1 MLLGSRK
8 EENNLTLDKDLAS
21 VQEVR
26 NLVESAKNAQKDY
39 GVLSQSQIDN
49 VVEQVYLATFS
60 NAEGLAKLANEETGF
75 GKWEDKMAKNVLASK
90 SLWESMK
97 DIKTVGFIEEDTV
110 KKVVKIGVPMGVVAG
125 LIPSTNPTSTVI
137 YKALIALKAGNS
149 IVFSPHPS
157 ALKCI
162 MATVNVI
169 KGALAKAGVS
179 RDLVGCVSMPTM
191 EATDALMKHRDVSMI
206 LATGGS
212 AMVKAAY
219 SSGTPALGVGPGNVP
234 AFIEKTADVE
244 DAIEKIFRSKG
255 FDYGTVCASEQAIVV
270 EKSIEDKVRA
280 EIVKRGG
287 FFLRGEALEKVKRI
301 MEKPNGGMN
310 PDIVGRSAK
319 YIAELANIE
328 IPAGTTLLL
337 SDEKG
342 VGRSFPFS
350 KEKLTQLMAFYTVED
365 WKEACELCHKLLQN
379 GGLGHTLSIHS
390 NDESIIKKFA
400 LEKPVSRFLVNTP
413 STHGAVG
420 LSTGLAPSFTL
431 GCGTVGGSATSDNVT
446 PLHLINIRW
455 MAYGLE
461 EKKEDKPVCSLE
473 SDDSIDID
481 KICELVV
488 KQLKN
493 LNLN

>member
-1 MLLGSRK
+1 MI
-8 EENNLTLDKDLAS
+8 LDKDLAS
-21 VQEVR
+21 VQELR
-26 NLVESAKNAQKDY
+26 NLVRKAKIAQRSY
-39 GVLSQSQIDN
+39 GNLSQREIDN
-49 VVEQVYLATFS
+49 VVEHMYIEAFQSAESLAR
-60 NAEGLAKLANEETGF
+60 LANEETGF
-75 GKWEDKMAKNVLASK
+75 GKWEDKMAKNILASK

-97 DIKTVGFIEEDTV
+97 DLKTVGFIEEDSS

-149 IVFSPHPS
+149 IVFSPHPA

-162 MATVNVI
+162 LETVNVL
-169 KGALAKAGVS
+169 KRALFKAGVS
-179 RDLVGCVSMPTM
+179 EDLIGCISIPTL
-191 EATDALMKHRDVSMI
+191 EATEALMKSKDVDMI

-234 AFIEKTADVE
+234 AFIEKSADIE

-270 EKSIEDKVRA
+270 EKSIEEKVRA
-280 EIVKRGG
+280 EILKRGG

-310 PDIVGRSAK
+310 PAIVGRSAK
-319 YIAELANIE
+319 YIAELAGID
-328 IPAGTTLLL
+328 IPNETTLLL
-337 SDEKG
+337 SDEEG
-342 VGRSFPFS
+342 VGEKFPFS
-350 KEKLTQLMAFYTVED
+350 KEKLTQLMGFYVVND
-365 WKEACELCHKLLQN
+365 WREACDLCHKLLKN

-420 LSTGLAPSFTL
+420 ISTGLAPSFTL
-431 GCGTVGGSATSDNVT
+431 GCGTIGGSATSDNVT

-461 EKKEDKPVCSLE
+461 EKKEKKPVCSLE

-481 KICELVV
+481 KICEIVL